1 MNAGFILWCLTKVL
15 DRVQNIYHKLIKDW
29 ARQVGFDLVGI
40 APAEVADN
48 GQALR
53 SYLERGYQGSMNY
66 LERNIAQR
74 LDPCKLMPTARS
86 IICVALNY
94 YAPEP
99 DSVETV
105 GNSDKQYGKIAR
117 YAWGEDYHNVVKQRL
132 HQLAD
137 LIRKQVG
144 PKIKLRCFVDT
155 APLLEKAHAA
165 RAGLGW
171 IGKNSL
177 LLNEQFGSWLVLGE
191 IVTDLELEYDQPV
204 ADKCGDCQLCL
215 ESCPTGALLE
225 PRILEA
231 RRCISY
237 LTIEAKHEIPAQLQG
252 KTGNWLFGCD
262 ICQNVCPYNQKPQAT
277 NKAEFHPR
285 PRWCRIELQEILQMS
300 EEQFQKRFAGN
311 CLQRAG
317 WEHMLHNAKITL
329 QNREHKQ

>member
-1 MNAGFILWCLTKVL
+1 MGIDVNN
-15 DRVQNIYHKLIKDW
+15 DLIKDW

-40 APAEVADN
+40 SPAEVTEHA
-48 GQALR
+48 QVLR

-66 LERNIAQR
+66 LERNLPQR
-74 LDPCKLMPTARS
+74 LDPCKLMPPARS

-94 YAPEP
+94 YAAEPEAVKTQS
-99 DSVETV
+99 DSGGQFGMV
-105 GNSDKQYGKIAR
+105 AR
-117 YAWGEDYHNVVKQRL
+117 YAWGEDYHQVVKQRL

-137 LIRKQVG
+137 IIREQVG
-144 PKIKLRCFVDT
+144 DEISLRCFVDT

-177 LLNEQFGSWLVLGE
+177 LLNENFGSWLVLGE

-215 ESCPTGALLE
+215 EACPTGALVE

-237 LTIEAKHEIPAQLQG
+237 LTIEAKHELPIPLQG
-252 KTGNWLFGCD
+252 KTGGWLFGCD
-262 ICQNVCPYNQKPQAT
+262 ICQNVCPYNQKPKINNTAELQA
-277 NKAEFHPR
+277 R
-285 PRWCRIELQEILQMS
+285 PSWCRIDLQEIQQMS
-300 EEQFQKRFAGN
+300 EEQFQKRFTGN
-311 CLQRAG
+311 CLLRAG
-317 WEHMLHNAKITL
+317 WEHLQHNAKICL
-329 QNREHKQ
+329 KNREHR